1 MYPMTPTE
9 GPRMSPVNRLSQ
21 KRRAFPRILGGER
34 AFLADTLRAETTGG
48 LLLLAAATIAL
59 IWANSPWQD
68 AYHHLRDLELGPLT
82 VEGWASDGALTLFF
96 YLAGLELKRELMV
109 GTLARLSEAVV
120 PVAAAIAG
128 MVLPALIYVVIN
140 LTVADGKPQGWA
152 VPTATDIAF
161 ALAVLA
167 IVGSSLPSALR
178 AFLLTLAV
186 VDDFG
191 AILVIAVFFSHG
203 LHLLELVISLA
214 LIAVFYVLQRRRVRS
229 PLIYV
234 PLAIGAWWFMHE
246 SGIHAT
252 IAGVALGLVTRVLPD
267 PDEAKSPA
275 EHLEHVLRPWSAAV
289 AVPVFSLFAA
299 GVTLSGDAMREMLTD
314 PVAIGV
320 VAGLMLGKFAGVFGG
335 SWLTARFTRAELN
348 SDLAWRD
355 VGAVAVLAGIGFT
368 VALLIAQLA
377 FAGDTA
383 QVERAK
389 AAVLVASLLAALIAA
404 VLLFRRNRAYS

>member
-1 MYPMTPTE
+1 MSQP
-9 GPRMSPVNRLSQ
+9 PRIRQQ
-21 KRRAFPRILGGER
+21 KRAFPRILGRER

-48 LLLLAAATIAL
+48 LVLLAAGVVAVA
-59 IWANSPWQD
+59 WANSPWQD
-68 AYHHLRDLELGPLT
+68 AYHHLRETELGPLT
-82 VEGWASDGALTLFF
+82 VEAWASDGALTLFF
-96 YLAGLELKRELMV
+96 YLAGVELKREFVV
-109 GTLARLSEAVV
+109 GTLSRISEAIV
-120 PVAAAIAG
+120 PVIAAFAG
-128 MVLPALIYVVIN
+128 MVLPAIIYLAVN
-140 LTVADGKPQGWA
+140 LTADAGRPSGWA

-203 LHLLELVISLA
+203 FHLFALLVSIA
-214 LIAVFYVLQRRRVRS
+214 LIAVWYLLQRWRVRT
-229 PLIYV
+229 PFIYV
-234 PLAIGAWWFMHE
+234 PIAVAAWWFMHE

-252 IAGVALGLVTRVLPD
+252 IAGVALGLVTRVVAD
-267 PDEAKSPA
+267 PGEEHAPA
-275 EHLEHVLRPWSAAV
+275 ERIEHRLRPWSAGV
-289 AVPVFSLFAA
+289 AVPLFALFAA
-299 GVTLSGDAMREMLTD
+299 GVTLSGSAVRELLTD

-320 VAGLMLGKFAGVFGG
+320 VAGLLFGKVIGVFGG

-355 VGAVAVLAGIGFT
+355 VGAVSVLAGIGFT

-377 FAGDTA
+377 FAGDVA
-383 QVERAK
+383 QIERAK
-389 AAVLVASLLAALIAA
+389 AAVLIASLLAALIAA
-404 VLLFRRNRAYS
+404 LLLSRRNRVYAD

>member
-1 MYPMTPTE
+1 MSQH
-9 GPRMSPVNRLSQ
+9 PRIRP
-21 KRRAFPRILGGER
+21 KKRAFPRILGRER

-48 LLLLAAATIAL
+48 LLLLAAAVIAL
-59 IWANSPWQD
+59 AWANSPWQD
-68 AYHHLRDLELGPLT
+68 GYHHLRELHLGPLT

-96 YLAGLELKRELMV
+96 YLAGVELKREMVV
-109 GTLARLSEAVV
+109 GTLSKLSEAVV
-120 PVAAAIAG
+120 PVVAALAG
-128 MVLPALIYVVIN
+128 MVLPAIIYLITN
-140 LTVADGKPQGWA
+140 LIAADGTPHGWA

-191 AILVIAVFFSHG
+191 AILIIAVFFSHG
-203 LHLLELVISLA
+203 FHLLSLLA
-214 LIAVFYVLQRRRVRS
+214 AAVLIAVWYVLQRRRIRT
-229 PLIYV
+229 PWLYV
-234 PLAIGAWWFMHE
+234 PIAIAAWWFMHE

-252 IAGVALGLVTRVLPD
+252 IAGVALGLGTRVVAD
-267 PDEAKSPA
+267 PDEEHAPA
-275 EHLEHVLRPWSAAV
+275 ERIEHRLRPWSAGV
-289 AVPVFSLFAA
+289 AVPLFALFAA
-299 GVTLSGDAMREMLTD
+299 GVTLSGSAVRQMLTD

-320 VAGLMLGKFAGVFGG
+320 ATGLVFGKAIGVFGG

-355 VGAVAVLAGIGFT
+355 VGAVSVLAGIGFT

-377 FAGDTA
+377 FGTDAA

-389 AAVLVASLLAALIAA
+389 AAVLIASVVAALLAAL
-404 VLLFRRNRAYS
+404 LLARRNRAYAD

>member
-1 MYPMTPTE
+1 MSQH
-9 GPRMSPVNRLSQ
+9 PRIRR
-21 KRRAFPRILGGER
+21 KKRAFPRILGRER

-48 LLLLAAATIAL
+48 LLLLAASIIAL
-59 IWANSPWQD
+59 VWANSPWQD
-68 AYHHLRDLELGPLT
+68 AYHHLSDTQVGPLT

-96 YLAGLELKRELMV
+96 YLAGVELKRELVV
-109 GTLARLSEAVV
+109 GTLSKLSEAVV
-120 PVAAAIAG
+120 PVIAAISG
-128 MVLPALIYVVIN
+128 MVLPAIIYLIVNVVARN
-140 LTVADGKPQGWA
+140 GNPHGWA

-203 LHLLELVISLA
+203 FHLLSLLAALA
-214 LIAVFYVLQRRRVRS
+214 LIALWYVLQRRRVRT
-229 PLIYV
+229 PFLYV
-234 PLAIGAWWFMHE
+234 PIAVAAWWFMHE

-252 IAGVALGLVTRVLPD
+252 IAGVALGLVTRVVAD
-267 PDEAKSPA
+267 PGEEHAPA
-275 EHLEHVLRPWSAAV
+275 ERIEHRLRPWSAGV
-289 AVPVFSLFAA
+289 AVPFFALFAA
-299 GVTLSGDAMREMLTD
+299 GVTLSGGAVRQMLTD

-320 VAGLMLGKFAGVFGG
+320 AAGLLFGKAIGVFGG

-355 VGAVAVLAGIGFT
+355 VGAVSVLAGIGFT

-377 FAGDTA
+377 FGSDEA

-389 AAVLVASLLAALIAA
+389 AAVLIASVLAALIASA
-404 VLLFRRNRAYS
+404 FLARRNRAYAD

>member
-1 MYPMTPTE
+1 MSLP
-9 GPRMSPVNRLSQ
+9 PRIRQQ
-21 KRRAFPRILGGER
+21 KRAFPRILGSER
-34 AFLADTLRAETTGG
+34 AFLADTLRTETTGG
-48 LLLLAAATIAL
+48 LLLLAAGIVAL
-59 IWANSPWQD
+59 GWANSPWQD
-68 AYHHLRDLELGPLT
+68 AYHHLRGAELGPLT
-82 VEGWASDGALTLFF
+82 VEAWAADGALALFF
-96 YLAGLELKRELMV
+96 YLAGVELKRELVV
-109 GTLARLSEAVV
+109 GTLSKLSEAVV
-120 PVAAAIAG
+120 PVVAAVAG
-128 MVLPALIYVVIN
+128 MVLPAIIYLGIN
-140 LTVADGKPQGWA
+140 LTSADGRTSGWA

-203 LHLLELVISLA
+203 FHLLWLLVA
-214 LIAVFYVLQRRRVRS
+214 LVLVGVFFLLQRFRFRTPFLYIPVT
-229 PLIYV
+229 L
-234 PLAIGAWWFMHE
+234 GAWWFMYE

-267 PDEAKSPA
+267 PGEKHPPA
-275 EHLEHVLRPWSAAV
+275 ERIEHRLRPWSAGV
-289 AVPVFSLFAA
+289 AVPVFALFAA
-299 GVTLSGDAMREMLTD
+299 GVTLSGGALRTMLTD

-320 VAGLMLGKFAGVFGG
+320 VVGLMAGKVIGVFGG

-355 VGAVAVLAGIGFT
+355 VGAVSVLAGIGFT

-377 FAGDTA
+377 FGDDVA
-383 QVERAK
+383 QIERAK
-389 AAVLVASLLAALIAA
+389 AAVLVGSLLSALIAA
-404 VLLFRRNRAYS
+404 VLLFRRNRAYAAD

>member
-1 MYPMTPTE
+1 MSQTP
-9 GPRMSPVNRLSQ
+9 RIR
-21 KRRAFPRILGGER
+21 KKKRAFPRIFGRER

-48 LLLLAAATIAL
+48 LLLLAAAAIAL
-59 IWANSPWQD
+59 IWANSPWQE
-68 AYHHLRDLELGPLT
+68 AYHHLLETQLGPLT
-82 VEGWASDGALTLFF
+82 VEAWTSDGALTLFF
-96 YLAGLELKRELMV
+96 FLAGVELKRELVV
-109 GTLARLSEAVV
+109 GTLSKLSEAVV
-120 PVAAAIAG
+120 PVVAALAG
-128 MVLPALIYVVIN
+128 MVLPAIIYLAVN
-140 LTVADGKPQGWA
+140 LTATHGRPHGWA

-203 LHLLELVISLA
+203 FHPLWLLGAIV
-214 LIAVFYVLQRRRVRS
+214 LIAAWYLLQRRRVRT
-229 PLIYV
+229 PFVYIPV
-234 PLAIGAWWFMHE
+234 AIGAWWCMYQ
-246 SGIHAT
+246 SGIHPT
-252 IAGVALGLVTRVLPD
+252 IAGVSLGLVTRVVAD
-267 PDEAKSPA
+267 PGEDHAPA
-275 EHLEHVLRPWSAAV
+275 ERIEHRLRPWSAGV
-289 AVPVFSLFAA
+289 AVPLFALFAA
-299 GVTLSGDAMREMLTD
+299 GVTLSGSAVRETLTD

-320 VAGLMLGKFAGVFGG
+320 VAGLLFGKSIGVFGG

-355 VGAVAVLAGIGFT
+355 VAAVSVLAGIGFT

-377 FAGDTA
+377 FSPDAG

-389 AAVLVASLLAALIAA
+389 AAVLIASVLAALIAA
-404 VLLFRRNRAYS
+404 VLLARRNRTYAD

>member
-1 MYPMTPTE
+1 MP
-9 GPRMSPVNRLSQ
+9 PVSRVRQ
-21 KRRAFPRILGGER
+21 RRRAFPRVLGPER

-48 LLLLAAATIAL
+48 LLLLAAATVAL
-59 IWANSPWQD
+59 VWANSPWQD
-68 AYHHLRDLELGPLT
+68 AYHHLRDVQLGPLT
-82 VEGWASDGALTLFF
+82 VEAWASDGALALFF
-96 YLAGLELKRELMV
+96 YLAGVELKRELVV
-109 GTLARLSEAVV
+109 GTLSRLSEAIV
-120 PVAAAIAG
+120 PVVAAVAG
-128 MVLPALIYVVIN
+128 MVLPAIIYLLVN
-140 LTVADGKPQGWA
+140 LSTDSGRTSGWA

-203 LHLLELVISLA
+203 FHLLALVVAVA
-214 LIAVFYVLQRRRVRS
+214 LIAAFYLLQRFRVRT
-229 PLIYV
+229 PLPYV
-234 PLAIGAWWFMHE
+234 PIALGAWWFMHE

-252 IAGVALGLVTRVLPD
+252 IAGVALGLATRVLPA
-267 PDEAKSPA
+267 PDEKKSPA
-275 EHLEHVLRPWSAAV
+275 ERLEHHLRPWSAGV
-289 AVPVFSLFAA
+289 AVPIFALFAA
-299 GVTLSGDAMREMLTD
+299 GVTLSGGAMRELLTD

-320 VAGLMLGKFAGVFGG
+320 VAGLVVGKFVGIFGG

-348 SDLAWRD
+348 SDLSWRD
-355 VGAVAVLAGIGFT
+355 VAAVSVLAGIGFT

-377 FAGDTA
+377 FGDDVA

-389 AAVLVASLLAALIAA
+389 AAVLIASLLAALIAA
-404 VLLFRRNRAYS
+404 VLLFRRNREYER

>member
-1 MYPMTPTE
+1 MSQH
-9 GPRMSPVNRLSQ
+9 PRIRQ
-21 KRRAFPRILGGER
+21 KKRAFPRILGRER

-48 LLLLAAATIAL
+48 LLLLAATVVAL
-59 IWANSPWQD
+59 VWANSPWQD
-68 AYHHLRDLELGPLT
+68 AYHHVRDIQLGPLT
-82 VEGWASDGALTLFF
+82 VEAWASDGALALFF
-96 YLAGLELKRELMV
+96 YLAGVELKRELVV
-109 GTLARLSEAVV
+109 GTLSKLNEAVV
-120 PVAAAIAG
+120 PVVAAIAG
-128 MVLPALIYVVIN
+128 MVLPAIIYLTTN
-140 LTVADGKPQGWA
+140 LVSDDGKPHGWA

-203 LHLLELVISLA
+203 FHLLSLLA
-214 LIAVFYVLQRRRVRS
+214 AVVLIALWYFLQRRRVRT
-229 PLIYV
+229 PFLYV
-234 PLAIGAWWFMHE
+234 PIALATWWFMHE

-252 IAGVALGLVTRVLPD
+252 IAGVALGLVTRVVAD
-267 PDEAKSPA
+267 PGEEHAPA
-275 EHLEHVLRPWSAAV
+275 ERIEHRLRPWSAGV
-289 AVPVFSLFAA
+289 AVPVFALFAA
-299 GVTLSGDAMREMLTD
+299 GVTLSGTAIRQMLTD

-320 VAGLMLGKFAGVFGG
+320 VAGLLVGKSVGVFGG

-355 VGAVAVLAGIGFT
+355 VAAVSVLAGIGFT

-377 FAGDTA
+377 FGSDAA

-389 AAVLVASLLAALIAA
+389 AAVLVASVLAALIAA
-404 VLLFRRNRAYS
+404 LLLARRNRAYAD

>member
-1 MYPMTPTE
+1 
-9 GPRMSPVNRLSQ
+9 VRLLQ
-21 KRRAFPRILGGER
+21 KRRAFPRILGSER

-48 LLLLAAATIAL
+48 LVLVGAAVIAL
-59 IWANSPWQD
+59 IWANTPWQD
-68 AYHHLRDLELGPLT
+68 AYHHLRDAQLGPLT
-82 VEGWASDGALTLFF
+82 VEQWATDGALTLFF
-96 YLAGLELKRELMV
+96 YLAGVELKRELVV
-109 GTLARLSEAVV
+109 GTLSKISEAVV
-120 PVAAAIAG
+120 PVVAAFCG
-128 MVLPALIYVVIN
+128 MAMPALIYAAIN
-140 LTVADGKPQGWA
+140 LTAEGGKPHGWA

-203 LHLLELVISLA
+203 LNLLALLAALA
-214 LIAVFYVLQRRRVRS
+214 LIAAFAVLQHFRFRT
-229 PLIYV
+229 PFLYV
-234 PLAIGAWWFMHE
+234 PVALGAWWFMHD

-267 PDEAKSPA
+267 EGETRSPA
-275 EHLEHVLRPWSAAV
+275 ERLEHRLRPWSAGV
-289 AVPVFSLFAA
+289 AVPVFALFAA
-299 GVTLSGDAMREMLTD
+299 GVTLSRDALREMLTD

-320 VAGLMLGKFAGVFGG
+320 VCGLLFGKIIGVFGG

-348 SDLAWRD
+348 SDLSWRD
-355 VGAVAVLAGIGFT
+355 VGAVSVLAGIGFT

-377 FAGDTA
+377 FGDDIA
-383 QVERAK
+383 QIERAK
-389 AAVLVASLLAALIAA
+389 AAVLIASLLAALIAA
-404 VLLFRRNRAYS
+404 VLLFHRNRAYADD

>member
-1 MYPMTPTE
+1 M
-9 GPRMSPVNRLSQ
+9 RLRQ
-21 KRRAFPRILGGER
+21 KRRAFPRVLGAER

-48 LLLLAAATIAL
+48 LLLLGAAVIAL
-59 IWANSPWQD
+59 IWANSPWQET
-68 AYHHLRDLELGPLT
+68 YHHLRDLVVGPLS
-82 VEGWASDGALTLFF
+82 VETWASDGALALFF
-96 YLAGLELKRELMV
+96 YLAGVELKRELVV
-109 GTLARLSEAVV
+109 GTLSRLSEAVV
-120 PVAAAIAG
+120 PVVAAVAG
-128 MVLPALIYVVIN
+128 MVLPAIVYLVVN
-140 LTVADGKPQGWA
+140 LTASGGRTSGWA

-203 LHLLELVISLA
+203 FHLWSLLAAVA
-214 LIAVFYVLQRRRVRS
+214 LIGVFAGLQRFRFRTPFLYLPVA
-229 PLIYV
+229 L
-234 PLAIGAWWFMHE
+234 GAWWFMHE

-267 PDEAKSPA
+267 PGESHSPA
-275 EHLEHVLRPWSAAV
+275 ERIEHRLRPWSAGV
-289 AVPVFSLFAA
+289 AVPVFALFAA
-299 GVTLSGDAMREMLTD
+299 GVTLGGDALREMLTD
-314 PVAIGV
+314 PVAIGI
-320 VAGLMLGKFAGVFGG
+320 VAGLMFGKVIGVFGG

-355 VGAVAVLAGIGFT
+355 VGAVSVLAGIGFT

-377 FAGDTA
+377 FGDDIA
-383 QVERAK
+383 QIERAK
-389 AAVLVASLLAALIAA
+389 AAVLVASLLSALIAA
-404 VLLFRRNRAYS
+404 VLLFRRNRAYAED

>member
-1 MYPMTPTE
+1 M
-9 GPRMSPVNRLSQ
+9 RLLQ
-21 KRRAFPRILGGER
+21 KRRAFPRILGSER

-48 LLLLAAATIAL
+48 LVLVGAAVIAL

-68 AYHHLRDLELGPLT
+68 AYHHLRDAQLGPLT
-82 VEGWASDGALTLFF
+82 VEQWATDGALTLFF
-96 YLAGLELKRELMV
+96 YLAGVELKREIVV
-109 GTLARLSEAVV
+109 GTLSKISEAVV
-120 PVAAAIAG
+120 PVVAAICG
-128 MVLPALIYVVIN
+128 MAVPALIYAVIN
-140 LTVADGKPQGWA
+140 LTAEGGKPHGWA

-203 LHLLELVISLA
+203 LNLLALLAALA
-214 LIAVFYVLQRRRVRS
+214 LIAAFAVLQRFRFRT
-229 PLIYV
+229 PFLYV
-234 PLAIGAWWFMHE
+234 PVVLGAWWFMHE

-267 PDEAKSPA
+267 EGEARSPA
-275 EHLEHVLRPWSAAV
+275 ERLEHRLRPWSAGV
-289 AVPVFSLFAA
+289 AVPVFALFAA
-299 GVTLSGDAMREMLTD
+299 GVTLSRDALREMLTD

-320 VAGLMLGKFAGVFGG
+320 VCGLLFGKIIGVFGG

-348 SDLAWRD
+348 SDLSWRD
-355 VGAVAVLAGIGFT
+355 VGAVSVLAGIGFT

-377 FAGDTA
+377 FADDIA
-383 QVERAK
+383 QIERAK
-389 AAVLVASLLAALIAA
+389 AAVLIASLLAALIAA
-404 VLLFRRNRAYS
+404 VLLFHRNRAYADD

>member
-1 MYPMTPTE
+1 
-9 GPRMSPVNRLSQ
+9 MSQTRRIRQ
-21 KRRAFPRILGGER
+21 KKRAFPRILGHER

-48 LLLLAAATIAL
+48 LLLLAAAVVAL
-59 IWANSPWQD
+59 VWANSPWQD
-68 AYHHLRDLELGPLT
+68 SYHHLLETQLGPLT
-82 VEGWASDGALTLFF
+82 VEGWTSDGALTLFF
-96 YLAGLELKRELMV
+96 YLAGVELKRELVV
-109 GTLARLSEAVV
+109 GTLSKLSEAVV
-120 PVAAAIAG
+120 PVVAALAG
-128 MVLPALIYVVIN
+128 MVLPAIIYLAVN
-140 LTVADGKPQGWA
+140 LTASHGRPSGWA

-203 LHLLELVISLA
+203 FHLLPLLASIA
-214 LIAVFYVLQRRRVRS
+214 LIALWYLLQHRRIRT
-229 PLIYV
+229 PFLYI
-234 PLAIGAWWFMHE
+234 PIAIGAWWFMHE

-252 IAGVALGLVTRVLPD
+252 IAGVALGLVTRVVPD
-267 PDEAKSPA
+267 PGEEHAPA
-275 EHLEHVLRPWSAAV
+275 ERIEHRLRPWVAGI
-289 AVPVFSLFAA
+289 AVPLFALFAA
-299 GVTLSGDAMREMLTD
+299 GVTLSGSAVRQLLTD

-320 VAGLMLGKFAGVFGG
+320 VAGLLFGKSIGVFGG

-355 VGAVAVLAGIGFT
+355 VAAVSVLAGIGFT

-377 FAGDTA
+377 FGADVA

-389 AAVLVASLLAALIAA
+389 AAVLIASVLAALIAA
-404 VLLFRRNRAYS
+404 ILLARRNRTYAD

>member
-1 MYPMTPTE
+1 MSE
-9 GPRMSPVNRLSQ
+9 HPRVRQ
-21 KRRAFPRILGGER
+21 KKRAFPRILGRER

-48 LLLLAAATIAL
+48 LLLLGAAVIAL
-59 IWANSPWQD
+59 VWANSPWQD
-68 AYHHLRDLELGPLT
+68 AYHHLRDTQLGPLT
-82 VEGWASDGALTLFF
+82 VEGWASDGALALFF
-96 YLAGLELKRELMV
+96 YLAGVELKRELVV
-109 GTLARLSEAVV
+109 GTLSKLHEAIV
-120 PVAAAIAG
+120 PVVAALAG
-128 MVLPALIYVVIN
+128 MVLPAIIYLAVN
-140 LTVADGKPQGWA
+140 LTSAHGRPHGWA

-203 LHLLELVISLA
+203 FHLLWLLGAIV
-214 LIAVFYVLQRRRVRS
+214 LIAVWYLLQRRRVRT
-229 PLIYV
+229 PFLYI
-234 PLAIGAWWFMHE
+234 PIAIGAWWCMYQ
-246 SGIHAT
+246 SGIHPT
-252 IAGVALGLVTRVLPD
+252 IAGVALGLVTRVVAD
-267 PDEAKSPA
+267 PGEDHAPA
-275 EHLEHVLRPWSAAV
+275 ERIEHRLRPWSAGV
-289 AVPVFSLFAA
+289 AVPLFALFAA
-299 GVTLSGDAMREMLTD
+299 GVTLSGSAVREMLTD

-320 VAGLMLGKFAGVFGG
+320 VAGLLFGKSIGVFGG

-355 VGAVAVLAGIGFT
+355 VAAVSVLAGIGFT

-377 FAGDTA
+377 FGADVA

-389 AAVLVASLLAALIAA
+389 AAVLIASVLAALIAA
-404 VLLFRRNRAYS
+404 VLLARRNRTYAD

>member
-1 MYPMTPTE
+1 VPM
-9 GPRMSPVNRLSQ
+9 
-21 KRRAFPRILGGER
+21 
-34 AFLADTLRAETTGG
+34 
-48 LLLLAAATIAL
+48 
-59 IWANSPWQD
+59 
-68 AYHHLRDLELGPLT
+68 
-82 VEGWASDGALTLFF
+82 
-96 YLAGLELKRELMV
+96 
-109 GTLARLSEAVV
+109 
-120 PVAAAIAG
+120 AAAIAG
-128 MVLPALIYVVIN
+128 MVLPAIIYLVVN
-140 LTVADGKPQGWA
+140 LTTENGKPHGWA

-203 LHLLELVISLA
+203 FHLFALLAAAA
-214 LIAVFYVLQRRRVRS
+214 LIAVSFLLQHFRVRT
-229 PLIYV
+229 PFLYV
-234 PLAIGAWWFMHE
+234 PIAIGAWWFMHE

-252 IAGVALGLVTRVLPD
+252 IAGVALGFVTRVVAD
-267 PDEAKSPA
+267 PGEEHAPA
-275 EHLEHVLRPWSAAV
+275 ERIEHRLRPWSAGI
-289 AVPVFSLFAA
+289 AVPLFALFAA
-299 GVTLSGDAMREMLTD
+299 GVTLSGGAVQAMLTD

-320 VAGLMLGKFAGVFGG
+320 VAGLLVGKAIGVFGG

-355 VGAVAVLAGIGFT
+355 VAAVSVLAGIGFT

-377 FAGDTA
+377 FGSDEA

-389 AAVLVASLLAALIAA
+389 AAVLIASVLAALIAA
-404 VLLFRRNRAYS
+404 ALLARRNRAYAD

>member
-1 MYPMTPTE
+1 MT
-9 GPRMSPVNRLSQ
+9 RL
-21 KRRAFPRILGGER
+21 KKRAFPRVLGRER

-48 LLLLAAATIAL
+48 LLLLAAAVVAL
-59 IWANSPWQD
+59 VWANSPWQD
-68 AYHHLRDLELGPLT
+68 GYHHLREVQVGPLS
-82 VEGWASDGALTLFF
+82 VEQWVSDGALTLFF
-96 YLAGLELKRELMV
+96 YLAGVELKRELVV
-109 GTLARLSEAVV
+109 GTLSRLSEAVV
-120 PVAAAIAG
+120 PVVAALAG
-128 MVLPALIYVVIN
+128 MVLPAIIYLVVN
-140 LTVADGKPQGWA
+140 LTTDDGRTEGWA

-203 LHLLELVISLA
+203 FHLFALLAAIA
-214 LIAVFYVLQRRRVRS
+214 LIAVWYLLQRWRVRT
-229 PLIYV
+229 PFLYV
-234 PLAIGAWWFMHE
+234 PVAIAAWWFMHE

-252 IAGVALGLVTRVLPD
+252 IAGVALGLVTRVVAD
-267 PDEAKSPA
+267 DGEEHAPA
-275 EHLEHVLRPWSAAV
+275 ERIEHRLRPWSAGV
-289 AVPVFSLFAA
+289 AVPLFALFAA
-299 GVTLSGDAMREMLTD
+299 GVTLSGSAVREMLTD
-314 PVAIGV
+314 PVAIGI
-320 VAGLMLGKFAGVFGG
+320 VAGLLVGKMTGVFGG

-355 VGAVAVLAGIGFT
+355 VAAVSVLAGIGFT

-377 FAGDTA
+377 FGGDVA

-404 VLLFRRNRAYS
+404 VLLFRRNRTYAD

>member
-1 MYPMTPTE
+1 MSQH
-9 GPRMSPVNRLSQ
+9 PRIRQ
-21 KRRAFPRILGGER
+21 KKRAFPRVLGRER

-48 LLLLAAATIAL
+48 LLLLAATIVAL
-59 IWANSPWQD
+59 AWANSPWQD
-68 AYHHLRDLELGPLT
+68 AYHHLRDAQLGPLT

-96 YLAGLELKRELMV
+96 YLAGVELKRELVV
-109 GTLARLSEAVV
+109 GSLSKLSEAVV
-120 PVAAAIAG
+120 PVVAAVSG
-128 MVLPALIYVVIN
+128 MVLPAIIYVVTN
-140 LTVADGKPQGWA
+140 LVAKDGNPHGWA

-191 AILVIAVFFSHG
+191 AILIIAVFFSHG
-203 LHLLELVISLA
+203 FHLLSLLAALV
-214 LIAVFYVLQRRRVRS
+214 LIALWYVLQRRRVRT
-229 PLIYV
+229 PFLYV
-234 PLAIGAWWFMHE
+234 PIAIGAWWFMHE

-252 IAGVALGLVTRVLPD
+252 IAGVALGLVTRVVAD
-267 PDEAKSPA
+267 PGEKDAPA
-275 EHLEHVLRPWSAAV
+275 ERIEHRLRPWSAGV
-289 AVPVFSLFAA
+289 AVPVFALFAA
-299 GVTLSGDAMREMLTD
+299 GVTLSSGAVREMLTD

-320 VAGLMLGKFAGVFGG
+320 AAGLLFGKAIGVFGG

-355 VGAVAVLAGIGFT
+355 VAAVAVLAGIGFT

-377 FAGDTA
+377 FGSDAA
-383 QVERAK
+383 QIERAK
-389 AAVLVASLLAALIAA
+389 AAVLVASVLAALLAS
-404 VLLFRRNRAYS
+404 LLLARRNRAYAD

>member
-1 MYPMTPTE
+1 MSQH
-9 GPRMSPVNRLSQ
+9 PRIRQ
-21 KRRAFPRILGGER
+21 KKRAFPRVLGRER

-48 LLLLAAATIAL
+48 LLLLAASVVAL
-59 IWANSPWQD
+59 VWANSPWQD
-68 AYHHLRDLELGPLT
+68 SYHHLRDVQLGPLS

-96 YLAGLELKRELMV
+96 YLAGVELKRELVV
-109 GTLARLSEAVV
+109 GSLSKLSEAVV
-120 PVAAAIAG
+120 PVVAALAG
-128 MVLPALIYVVIN
+128 MVLPAIIYVITN
-140 LTVADGKPQGWA
+140 LVAAHGNPHGWA

-191 AILVIAVFFSHG
+191 AILIIAVFFSHG
-203 LHLLELVISLA
+203 FHLWSLLAAVA
-214 LIAVFYVLQRRRVRS
+214 LIALWYVLQRRRVRT
-229 PLIYV
+229 PFLYV
-234 PLAIGAWWFMHE
+234 PIALGAWWFMHE

-252 IAGVALGLVTRVLPD
+252 IAGVALGLVTRVVAD
-267 PDEAKSPA
+267 PDEKEAPA
-275 EHLEHVLRPWSAAV
+275 ERIEHRLRPWSAAV
-289 AVPVFSLFAA
+289 AVPLFALFAA
-299 GVTLSGDAMREMLTD
+299 GVTLSGSAVRQMLTD

-320 VAGLMLGKFAGVFGG
+320 AAGLLFGKAIGVFGG

-355 VGAVAVLAGIGFT
+355 VGAVSVLAGIGFT

-377 FAGDTA
+377 FGTDEA
-383 QVERAK
+383 QIERAK
-389 AAVLVASLLAALIAA
+389 AAVLVASVLAALIAA
-404 VLLFRRNRAYS
+404 LLLARRNRAYAD

>member
-1 MYPMTPTE
+1 MK
-9 GPRMSPVNRLSQ
+9 GSPVPPAPRLRT
-21 KRRAFPRILGGER
+21 KRRAFPRVIGPER

-48 LLLLAAATIAL
+48 LLLLGAAVIAL
-59 IWANSPWQD
+59 VWANSPWQD
-68 AYHHLRDLELGPLT
+68 AYHHLRDFELGPLT
-82 VEGWASDGALTLFF
+82 VEGWAADGALALFF
-96 YLAGLELKRELMV
+96 YLAGVELKRELVV
-109 GTLARLSEAVV
+109 GTLSRLSEAVV
-120 PVAAAIAG
+120 PVVAAIAG
-128 MVLPALIYVVIN
+128 MVLPAIIYLVIN
-140 LTVADGKPQGWA
+140 LTADGGRTSGWA

-203 LHLLELVISLA
+203 FHLLALLAAIA
-214 LIAVFYVLQRRRVRS
+214 LIGAFFLLQHFRIRT
-229 PLIYV
+229 PLLYV
-234 PLAIGAWWFMHE
+234 PVALGAWWFMHE

-267 PDEAKSPA
+267 PGEKHSPA
-275 EHLEHVLRPWSAAV
+275 ERIEHRLRPWSAGV
-289 AVPVFSLFAA
+289 AVPLFALFAA
-299 GVTLSGDAMREMLTD
+299 GVTLGGDALREMLTD

-320 VAGLMLGKFAGVFGG
+320 VAGLMVGKVAGIFGG

-355 VGAVAVLAGIGFT
+355 VGAVSILAGIGFT

-377 FAGDTA
+377 FGDDLA
-383 QVERAK
+383 QIERAK
-389 AAVLVASLLAALIAA
+389 AAVLVASLLSALIAA
-404 VLLFRRNRAYS
+404 LLLFRRNRAYAED

>member
-1 MYPMTPTE
+1 L
-9 GPRMSPVNRLSQ
+9 RLLQ
-21 KRRAFPRILGGER
+21 KRRAFPRILASER

-48 LLLLAAATIAL
+48 LVLVGAAVIAL

-68 AYHHLRDLELGPLT
+68 SYHHLRDAQLGPLT
-82 VEGWASDGALTLFF
+82 VEGWATDGALTLFF
-96 YLAGLELKRELMV
+96 YLAGVELKRELVV
-109 GTLARLSEAVV
+109 GTLAKISEAVV
-120 PVAAAIAG
+120 PVVAAICG
-128 MVLPALIYVVIN
+128 MAMPALIYAAIN

-203 LHLLELVISLA
+203 LNLLALAAALA
-214 LIAVFYVLQRRRVRS
+214 LIAVFYLLQRLRVRT
-229 PLIYV
+229 
-234 PLAIGAWWFMHE
+234 PLAYLPIALGAWWFMHE

-267 PDEAKSPA
+267 PGEKRSPA
-275 EHLEHVLRPWSAAV
+275 ERVEHRLRPWSAGV
-289 AVPVFSLFAA
+289 AVPVFALFAA
-299 GVTLSGDAMREMLTD
+299 GVTLSGSAVRAMLTD

-320 VAGLMLGKFAGVFGG
+320 VAGLLAGKVIGVFGG

-355 VGAVAVLAGIGFT
+355 VGAVSVLAGIGFT

-377 FAGDTA
+377 FGDDVA
-383 QVERAK
+383 QIERAK
-389 AAVLVASLLAALIAA
+389 AAVLIGSLLAAVVAA
-404 VLLFRRNRAYS
+404 ALLFRRNRAYAED

>member
-1 MYPMTPTE
+1 MSQH
-9 GPRMSPVNRLSQ
+9 PRIRQ
-21 KRRAFPRILGGER
+21 KKRAFPRILGRER

-48 LLLLAAATIAL
+48 LLLLAATVVAL
-59 IWANSPWQD
+59 VWANSPWQD
-68 AYHHLRDLELGPLT
+68 AYHHVRDVQLGPLT
-82 VEGWASDGALTLFF
+82 VEAWASDGALALFF
-96 YLAGLELKRELMV
+96 YLAGVELKRELVV
-109 GTLARLSEAVV
+109 GTLSKLNEAVV
-120 PVAAAIAG
+120 PVVAAIAG
-128 MVLPALIYVVIN
+128 MVLPAIIYLVTN
-140 LTVADGKPQGWA
+140 LVSDDGKPHGWA

-203 LHLLELVISLA
+203 FHLLSLLA
-214 LIAVFYVLQRRRVRS
+214 AVVLIALWYFLQRRRVRT
-229 PLIYV
+229 PFLYI
-234 PLAIGAWWFMHE
+234 PIALATWWFMHE

-252 IAGVALGLVTRVLPD
+252 IAGVALGLVTRVVAD
-267 PDEAKSPA
+267 PGEEHAPA
-275 EHLEHVLRPWSAAV
+275 ERIEHRLRPWSAGV
-289 AVPVFSLFAA
+289 AVPVFALFAA
-299 GVTLSGDAMREMLTD
+299 GVTLSGTAVRQMLTD

-320 VAGLMLGKFAGVFGG
+320 VAGLLVGKSVGVFGG

-355 VGAVAVLAGIGFT
+355 VAAVSVLAGIGFT

-377 FAGDTA
+377 FGSDAA

-389 AAVLVASLLAALIAA
+389 AAVLVASVLAALIAA
-404 VLLFRRNRAYS
+404 LLLARRNRAYAD